1 MYNIL
6 LLYNIDSINTEIFDI
21 IFNDSI
27 VKNLNM
33 NFYDIN
39 KNSYLSTLN
48 LNNYTIVNKNQLLN
62 VELEGIIIIADK
74 QKFAFNILDSLKY
87 IIKNTIPIFLNEEEQ
102 EMTVKEKINYL
113 YLKILCFNLE
123 EFTDQIIEDSLI
135 GNEKNDLQFS
145 LLLPGINFKKIDLIE
160 NTNQVKE
167 YIDTLIDT
175 IAKVLNYPLTKE
187 EKECFSQF
195 VYLKN
200 LLENEQ
206 GNLHIEDFFEVLN
219 YDFDINTAAWFLQNK
234 IFYKIIETQML
245 ETLFTEEYVNDY
257 MSWINRASSDVNEY
271 REYQSVKDSYM
282 APFGFL
288 SQIEID
294 R

>member
-87 IIKNTIPIFLNEEEQ
+87 IIKNTIPIFLNEEE
-102 EMTVKEKINYL
+102 
-113 YLKILCFNLE
+113 
-123 EFTDQIIEDSLI
+123 
-135 GNEKNDLQFS
+135 
-145 LLLPGINFKKIDLIE
+145 
-160 NTNQVKE
+160 
-167 YIDTLIDT
+167 
-175 IAKVLNYPLTKE
+175 
-187 EKECFSQF
+187 
-195 VYLKN
+195 
-200 LLENEQ
+200 
-206 GNLHIEDFFEVLN
+206 
-219 YDFDINTAAWFLQNK
+219 
-234 IFYKIIETQML
+234 
-245 ETLFTEEYVNDY
+245 
-257 MSWINRASSDVNEY
+257 
-271 REYQSVKDSYM
+271 
-282 APFGFL
+282 
-288 SQIEID
+288 
-294 R
+294 